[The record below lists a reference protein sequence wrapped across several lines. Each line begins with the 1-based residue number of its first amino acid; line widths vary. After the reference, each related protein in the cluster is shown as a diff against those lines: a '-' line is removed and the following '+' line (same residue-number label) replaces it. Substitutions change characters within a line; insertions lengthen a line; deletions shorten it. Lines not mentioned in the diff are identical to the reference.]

1 MEGSHEEEKGRGYK
15 NGIYKQTSKIKSH
28 LRGGMKIYYSRI
40 FLKYTHNKEDGPNW
54 TSMTK

>member
-28 LRGGMKIYYSRI
+28 LRGGMKNYYSRI
-40 FLKYTHNKEDGPNW
+40 FLKYIRI
-54 TSMTK
+54 